1 MAQVLTKILKPWPNS
16 LGIFLRPHCDWYSN
30 LSDTDTRPSRDDE
43 VDRALAL
50 RARGGDQS
58 AVRRLVERHQAMVLR
73 LCERMLGNRHDAED
87 VVQESFVRALRSLA
101 KWDSTRAL
109 RPWLLAIAAN
119 RCRTALTKRK
129 PLPCDQQVLADE
141 LPARRDGSQRL
152 KQLTEEVELALADL
166 RPEYRQAFELFHYEQ
181 LAYAEIAEVLSVPVG
196 TVKTW
201 IHRARQET
209 ATRLIRRGVVE
220 KVEARAER
228 SENQHELPA
237 IPRAAASLTG

>member
-1 MAQVLTKILKPWPNS
+1 MV
-16 LGIFLRPHCDWYSN
+16 SN
-30 LSDTDTRPSRDDE
+30 LSDIDTRPSQDDE

-50 RARGGDQS
+50 QARAGDQS
-58 AVRRLVERHQAMVLR
+58 AMRVLVERHQAMVLR
-73 LCERMLGNRHDAED
+73 LCQRMLGNRHDAED

-101 KWDSTRAL
+101 RWDSSRAL
-109 RPWLLAIAAN
+109 RPWLLTIAAN
-119 RCRTALTKRK
+119 RCRTALAKRK

-141 LPARRDGSQRL
+141 LPARRDGAQRL
-152 KQLTEEVELALADL
+152 KQLTEEVALALADL

-209 ATRLIRRGVVE
+209 AARLIRRGVVE
-220 KVEARAER
+220 KAVEKVESKAER
-228 SENQHELPA
+228 SENRHELPA